1 LTYFET
7 LHYSK
12 NDRPQDSDDDVVS
25 DTDGENGDG
34 VVGFEQ
40 PSSLEKAI
48 LSKLFRSELQLERDG
63 EMEEDEEPG
72 QTDTPAAGESGKM
85 NGNDGVASSA
95 LAGSD
100 GGDGAAGKNSH
111 VCVFKSREKGEED
124 SANGQNSNQT
134 DAGVLANVANLGT
147 VIEPPVLTK
156 SNSGYFTL
164 KLSN

>member
-1 LTYFET
+1 
-7 LHYSK
+7 
-12 NDRPQDSDDDVVS
+12 
-25 DTDGENGDG
+25 
-34 VVGFEQ
+34 
-40 PSSLEKAI
+40 
-48 LSKLFRSELQLERDG
+48 
-63 EMEEDEEPG
+63 MEEDEEPD
-72 QTDTPAAGESGKM
+72 QTATPAAGESGKM
-85 NGNDGVASSA
+85 NSNDGVASSA

-100 GGDGAAGKNSH
+100 GGDGAAGKNSY